1 MLGGVGVAGADVAR
15 LELLELLLGAEF
27 VGLWG
32 GGVVLRR
39 ERDGV
44 EMRLRKGW
52 KGRGGGAT
60 YHCLECGGGERRRFE
75 RMG

>member
-52 KGRGGGAT
+52 KGRGGGRNVPLFGVWRWGKA
-60 YHCLECGGGERRRFE
+60 
-75 RMG
+75 

>member
-1 MLGGVGVAGADVAR
+1 VLGGVGVAGADVAR

-52 KGRGGGAT
+52 KGPPAT
-60 YHCLECGGGERRRFE
+60 YHCLGCGGGERRRFE
-75 RMG
+75 RME